1 MSVDLQRW
9 LNQHRST
16 LLTRWSHALSA
27 HTLVGVNGAAGS
39 IDPGD
44 IDVDTVPLLEALF
57 EATLQAADG
66 DSEPLDSVLLTY
78 GFESDSNNAGT
89 HLPDMLALGFGLAR
103 AARQHLAEEPDA
115 GRAFA
120 LGCALDAIIEQS
132 TMRLA
137 QTWAER
143 SSELIS
149 EREFIASSLDHAVA
163 AADKSALQLKALN
176 DIAQQLSAILERD
189 EILNLVVSSLVRLTG
204 VAHLAVW
211 EPVVVEKGPHL
222 IVRHGSDT
230 RIPTPLALDRG
241 GDVVVRAFCTAQM
254 QLEVLPNALSQGDW
268 YLPDNNVLAFP
279 MPASDRTIGVVV
291 LQQSGSPT
299 ELRAHLALIQGVVS
313 QAAIA
318 LQNADLYAQ
327 VRSLNHVLEQ
337 RVEQRTAELQ
347 EEKDRLATL
356 HQLATEV
363 SGTIELEQV
372 METSLNTLA
381 AITQAEH
388 ASIMLVEE
396 DANTLLVTRA
406 VLGMPGPGN
415 HTRFAFGSGIAGW
428 VAQHR
433 RPALVPDL
441 SLDER
446 WVTVPGGSLR
456 KREGSMITVPLVA
469 HGDIIGVLSSRTSR
483 SAILTK
489 TTCDCGTHQAG
500 RLRSGSRMHASS
512 RCSPMKVFG
521 AQNGSRCK
529 ARLLARPRLFCK
541 ASPMAGSSAISMA
554 RCGVL
559 MRRRPR
565 SCNAMLKSWSSGIY
579 TICSSGT
586 CTSAPMNCR
595 SMGCSR
601 ARSIALARRVCS
613 RQRLVLGRAWGAGP
627 WCRCSKRIARCSAR
641 YWCCAILRVRSKPI
655 GLRSSLSVRCH
666 TNCAHRGPRS
676 KASRSFCLWAAFG
689 PLNDTQSE
697 FVSTIYSNTERMIA
711 LINDVLDITKI
722 ESGSIDLEWRSLHL
736 AEVLSGVVA
745 DMQSLVTARSHQL
758 VLSIAPGLPLVRA
771 DAYRLHQILYN
782 LLSNAVKYT
791 PRNGQIWVEAQ
802 EYHAKNT
809 PDHIRSTLPS
819 ERRFVHLAVRDT
831 GVGVSADE
839 IDRIFDRFYRT
850 ENPLKVEAGGT
861 GLGLSLVKPLVELL
875 GGRIWAV
882 SELGVGST
890 FNLLLAT

>member
-9 LNQHRST
+9 LHQHRNT
-16 LLTRWSHALSA
+16 LLVRWSHALSA
-27 HTLVGVNGAAGS
+27 PALVGIPVPSAVNGSG
-39 IDPGD
+39 
-44 IDVDTVPLLEALF
+44 DVDNDTASLLENLF
-57 EATLQAADG
+57 DAIVQAARG
-66 DSEPLDSVLLTY
+66 DQHLLDAALLTH
-78 GFESDSNNAGT
+78 GFESERDDAGS

-103 AARQHLAEEPDA
+103 AVREYLAEISDRHE
-115 GRAFA
+115 AFA
-120 LGCALDAIIEQS
+120 LSCALDTIIEQS

-143 SSELIS
+143 SSELIRD
-149 EREFIASSLDHAVA
+149 REFMASSLDNAVA
-163 AADKSALQLKALN
+163 TADKSALQLKALN
-176 DIAQQLSAILERD
+176 DISQQLSAILDRD
-189 EILNLVVSSLVRLTG
+189 AILDLVVSSLLHLTG
-204 VAHLAVW
+204 FSQLTVW
-211 EPVVVEKGPHL
+211 EPVSVASGQHL
-222 IVRHGSDT
+222 IVRHSSDMCL
-230 RIPTPLALDRG
+230 PTPVTLDQHT
-241 GDVVVRAFCTAQM
+241 DLIVRAYSTAQM
-254 QLEVLPNALSQGDW
+254 QIEELPNAMAQGNW
-268 YLPDNNVLAFP
+268 YLSEHNVLAFP
-279 MPASDRTIGVVV
+279 MLASDGTIGVVV
-291 LQQSGSPT
+291 VQQRGLLM
-299 ELRAHLALIQGVVS
+299 ELREQLALIQGVVS

-363 SGTIELEQV
+363 SGTIELDQV

-388 ASIMLVEE
+388 ASIMMVEE
-396 DANTLLVTRA
+396 DASTLLVTRA

-446 WVTVPGGSLR
+446 WVTVLGGSLR
-456 KREGSMITVPLVA
+456 KREGSMVTVPLIA
-469 HGDIIGVLSSRTSR
+469 HGDVIGVLTLSHQQVGYFNENHLRLLNASSGAIAIGISNARLFQMLTDEGIRR
-483 SAILTK
+483 SELIATQSQIVSQTTAILQSLADGVIV
-489 TTCDCGTHQAG
+489 CDLYGSVLSVNAAAASILQRNVEELVVWNLHDLLKRYLGQ
-500 RLRSGSRMHASS
+500 RSEEMPLDS
-512 RCSPMKVFG
+512 
-521 AQNGSRCK
+521 
-529 ARLLARPRLFCK
+529 LLARPHDNAGNARLIETT
-541 ASPMAGSSAISMA
+541 ARVGSRVVSMTMVP
-554 RCGVL
+554 VL
-559 MRRRPR
+559 KE
-565 SCNAMLKSWSSGIY
+565 SSEMLG
-579 TICSSGT
+579 
-586 CTSAPMNCR
+586 
-595 SMGCSR
+595 
-601 ARSIALARRVCS
+601 AL
-613 RQRLVLGRAWGAGP
+613 LVLRDITREVEADRLKIEFIGTMSHELRTP
-627 WCRCSKRIARCSAR
+627 MT
-641 YWCCAILRVRSKPI
+641 AIKGFTQLLLM
-655 GLRSSLSVRCH
+655 GSV
-666 TNCAHRGPRS
+666 
-676 KASRSFCLWAAFG
+676 G
-689 PLNDTQSE
+689 PLNDTQGE
-697 FVSTIYSNTERMIA
+697 FVGTIYSNTERMIA
-711 LINDVLDITKI
+711 IINDVLDITKI

-745 DMQSLVTARSHQL
+745 DVQSMVTAREHQL
-758 VLSIAPGLPLVRA
+758 SLSMASGLPLVRA

-782 LLSNAVKYT
+782 VLSNAVKYT

-802 EYHAKNT
+802 EYQ
-809 PDHIRSTLPS
+809 PDNVPEHIRLTLAS
-819 ERRFVHLAVRDT
+819 GRRYVHLAVRDT

-890 FNLLLAT
+890 FNVLLAT